1 MLRKGAAD
9 LVIASFKKGL
19 SRTDF
24 TKIEL
29 QASPCSLVEDGA
41 CIDVDRIGLQYNN
54 DGGNDWTPVDFKTTL
69 MFGGEYK
76 FTIEHITPC
85 KDHYFK
91 LIIVGKG
98 EFFPRARVHPNPC
111 IFVQRPNSC
120 KKQGNFMKWFL
131 NF

>member
-1 MLRKGAAD
+1 MLKEGAAD
-9 LVIASFKKGL
+9 LVMASFKKGL

-41 CIDVDRIGLQYNN
+41 CIDVDRIGLQYKN
-54 DGGNDWTPVDFKTTL
+54 DGEDDWTAVDFKTTL

-76 FTIEHITPC
+76 FTIEHINPC

-91 LIIVGKG
+91 LLIASEG
-98 EFFPRARVHPNPC
+98 EFLAALQPYK
-111 IFVQRPNSC
+111 S
-120 KKQGNFMKWFL
+120 
-131 NF
+131 